1 MFCSVQLIPVWHRLL
16 IYCKVVV

>member
-1 MFCSVQLIPVWHRLL
+1 MFCSVQRIPVWHRLL